1 MENDPVYKRIS
12 SWREELQAIRRDIHA
27 HPETAFEEKR
37 TSELVASKLE
47 SFGIEVH
54 RGLGRT
60 GVVGTLRS
68 GGGNRAIGLR
78 ADMDALDLQEKNRFD
93 YRSTIDGKM
102 HACGHD
108 GHTTMLLGA
117 AKHLAEKP
125 DFDGIVHF
133 IFQPAEEN
141 EGGARVMIEDGLF
154 EKFPVESVF
163 GMHNMPGHPVGHFC
177 VKPGPM
183 MAGFDMLEIR
193 VTGNGG
199 HAAIPHH
206 TVDPIVVA
214 SHIVTALQAIVSR
227 NVDPIKSA
235 VLSITQIHAGANYNV
250 IPNEVFIAGCARYFD
265 PAVQDMIEANIRR
278 TAESVAAAF
287 GATVEVTYERR
298 YPSTINSEAEA
309 QLCADVLTRVAGA
322 ERVNTNPA
330 PLMGSEDFAFMLQA
344 KPGCYIWAGN
354 GAGEGSCMV
363 HNPGYDFNDDVIAY
377 GATYWVHLA
386 QTALPV
392 SEANREAAE

>member
-1 MENDPVYKRIS
+1 
-12 SWREELQAIRRDIHA
+12 
-27 HPETAFEEKR
+27 
-37 TSELVASKLE
+37 
-47 SFGIEVH
+47 
-54 RGLGRT
+54 
-60 GVVGTLRS
+60 
-68 GGGNRAIGLR
+68 
-78 ADMDALDLQEKNRFD
+78 
-93 YRSTIDGKM
+93 M

>member
-37 TSELVASKLE
+37 TSEVVASTLE
-47 SFGIEVH
+47 RYGLEVH

-78 ADMDALDLQEKNRFD
+78 ADMDALDLQEKNDFD
-93 YRSTIDGKM
+93 YRSTHDGKM

-117 AKHLAEKP
+117 AKYLAEKP

-141 EGGARVMIEDGLF
+141 EGGARVMIEEGLF

-177 VKPGPM
+177 VKAGPL
-183 MAGFDMLEIR
+183 MAGFDMIEIK
-193 VTGNGG
+193 VVGNGG
-199 HAAIPHH
+199 HAAMPQH
-206 TVDPIVVA
+206 TVDPILVA
-214 SHIVTALQAIVSR
+214 SHIVTALQGIVSR
-227 NVDPIKSA
+227 NADPIKSA
-235 VLSITQIHAGANYNV
+235 VVSITQIHAGANYNV

-265 PAVQDMIEANIRR
+265 PKVQDMIEANIRR
-278 TAESVAAAF
+278 TAEGVASAF
-287 GATVEVTYERR
+287 GARVEVTYERR

-322 ERVNTNPA
+322 DRVNTNPA

-377 GATYWVHLA
+377 GSTYWVHLA
-386 QTALPV
+386 QTALPQNQA
-392 SEANREAAE
+392 SREAAE

>member
-37 TSELVASKLE
+37 TSELVAAKLE

-78 ADMDALDLQEKNRFD
+78 ADMDALDLQEKNKFD
-93 YRSTIDGKM
+93 HRSTIDGKM

-386 QTALPV
+386 QTALPL
-392 SEANREAAE
+392 SEASREAAE